1 MTYACHTTSCCRR
14 HRRALCA
21 VNFTNADP
29 LRRGQSRAAAVAAPG
44 NRSCTV
50 ASSAERAAPLR
61 FRCPPPDETVP
72 RNASIPSV
80 VHFVYALRRNAPFG
94 WGQYVAIRSA
104 LAVHRP
110 ARALFHHFWE
120 PSGPWWDLVR
130 QELAMVRHEV
140 ERVEH
145 GEGRCL
151 SHHAHR
157 ADWLRLQAL
166 VREGGLYLDMDTI
179 SLRPL
184 PAAVRASEFAIAWQ
198 LPPGTK
204 NREYPCTREQPEE
217 AGAVG
222 GGSHGQTWRCGG
234 TAHQRALSRGL
245 CNAVMAAAPAARFA
259 KHWLA
264 SYASFRSG
272 GRDSLWDEH
281 SVGMPARLW
290 ERCDALRGAATL
302 LPSAAFF
309 PFYWLEAATTLR
321 RPWSARVDRLLR
333 QTSVL
338 HLWNSG
344 RRRGSSGGRRSASPP
359 LSPTEPCSE
368 AYART
373 TIGHLSCTYAARA
386 G

>member
-1 MTYACHTTSCCRR
+1 MPQNT
-14 HRRALCA
+14 
-21 VNFTNADP
+21 
-29 LRRGQSRAAAVAAPG
+29 
-44 NRSCTV
+44 
-50 ASSAERAAPLR
+50 
-61 FRCPPPDETVP
+61 
-72 RNASIPSV
+72 SIPQV
-80 VHFVYALRRNAPFG
+80 VHFVYSLRKNAQFG

-110 ARALFHHFWE
+110 ARALFHHLWE
-120 PSGPWWDLVR
+120 PSGPWWDLV
-130 QELAMVRHEV
+130 QPSLTMVRHAP

-166 VREGGLYLDMDTI
+166 VRDGGLYLDMDTI

-198 LPPGTK
+198 LPPGTR
-204 NREYPCTREQPEE
+204 NREYPCSLEPPAPKPPEPT
-217 AGAVG
+217 GTG
-222 GGSHGQTWRCGG
+222 GGSHDNHGSTWQCGG

-290 ERCDALRGAATL
+290 ERCESLRGAATL
-302 LPSAAFF
+302 LPSAVFF
-309 PFYWLEAATTLR
+309 PFYWLDAATTLH
-321 RPWSARVDRLLR
+321 RPWSARVERLLQ

-344 RRRGSSGGRRSASPP
+344 RRRSSGGRRSASPP
-359 LSPTEPCSE
+359 VTPTEPCSE

-373 TIGHLSCTYAARA
+373 TIGHLSCAYAAQR